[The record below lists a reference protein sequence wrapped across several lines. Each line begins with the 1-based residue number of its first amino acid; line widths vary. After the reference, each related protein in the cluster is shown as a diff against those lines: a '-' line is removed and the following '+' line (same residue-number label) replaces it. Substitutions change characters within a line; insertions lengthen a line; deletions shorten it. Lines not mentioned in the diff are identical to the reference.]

1 MKKKFFYTFIII
13 SLFLAILS
21 YVSAPL
27 IKKNLSPKYKQII
40 KNYVLPFKVIN
51 EKNLKIYDQE
61 LKYREAMLK
70 NDLVLKKFLFDIH
83 FFNDQSLIDLGFAD
97 LKIYSS
103 EPQILAGIQNP
114 EPGSAYIEYY
124 QDELYLLS
132 SIGIFAKAKIE
143 NENLVFKQIEN
154 NIGKFINEKQF
165 RKTDKISARFQN
177 SWPYGIWFSIKDLK
191 IFNERVYVSFTDEIK
206 EDCWNTSVIFANLND
221 EKLDFKYIFKPKD
234 CANAIS
240 NEDNEF
246 NAFQSGGR
254 IVDYDENSILLSV
267 GDYRLRSNAQ
277 NKNSSLGKILKI
289 NLNGEFKPIS
299 MGHRNPQGLLIDK
312 TNKFVLATEHGPRGG
327 DEINLINLET
337 NSLPNYGW
345 PISSYGTHY
354 TSTAKKIKKYPLHK
368 SHKDHGFIEP
378 LKYFTPSIGI
388 SEILKIGDNTFFGT
402 ALKGSMYKFD
412 IQNNSEIVNFS
423 SVKIP
428 QRIRDATLKNEKEIF
443 IFLETS
449 ASIGLLRLK

>member
-1 MKKKFFYTFIII
+1 MKKKIFYTFIII

-177 SWPYGIWFSIKDLK
+177 SWP
-191 IFNERVYVSFTDEIK
+191 
-206 EDCWNTSVIFANLND
+206 
-221 EKLDFKYIFKPKD
+221 
-234 CANAIS
+234 
-240 NEDNEF
+240 
-246 NAFQSGGR
+246 
-254 IVDYDENSILLSV
+254 
-267 GDYRLRSNAQ
+267 
-277 NKNSSLGKILKI
+277 
-289 NLNGEFKPIS
+289 
-299 MGHRNPQGLLIDK
+299 
-312 TNKFVLATEHGPRGG
+312 
-327 DEINLINLET
+327 
-337 NSLPNYGW
+337 
-345 PISSYGTHY
+345 
-354 TSTAKKIKKYPLHK
+354 
-368 SHKDHGFIEP
+368 
-378 LKYFTPSIGI
+378 
-388 SEILKIGDNTFFGT
+388 
-402 ALKGSMYKFD
+402 
-412 IQNNSEIVNFS
+412 
-423 SVKIP
+423 
-428 QRIRDATLKNEKEIF
+428 
-443 IFLETS
+443 
-449 ASIGLLRLK
+449 

>member
-1 MKKKFFYTFIII
+1 MKKKIFYNFIII

-327 DEINLINLET
+327 DEINLINLDT
-337 NSLPNYGW
+337 KRLPNYGW

-368 SHKDHGFIEP
+368 SHKDQGFIEP